1 MHDAMVDC
9 VLSLLHSFI
18 IPSVCLARV
27 LDVLFL
33 LPQNKI
39 SLLAVVFTSSLIND
53 RGWMEWAEEL
63 LKDRESLSHEYEF
76 KPSSSESE

>member
-33 LPQNKI
+33 LPPNKI

-76 KPSSSESE
+76 